1 MARYLNIPEIKSPNG
16 KPMYQTVRYPEIP
29 RSQDDIYVYSTIGD
43 RYDSLAQQYYGNSSL
58 WWVIANAN
66 TLEQDSLTPPE
77 GTQIRIP
84 SNPTPTLS
92 AYENSNPPSLTS
104 NEEEETSSTGASVS
118 SVSSGGGGSGGY

>member
-1 MARYLNIPEIKSPNG
+1 MRRYNNIPIIKSPDG
-16 KPMYQTVRYPEIP
+16 KRIYKNVRYPEIP
-29 RSQDDIYVYSTIGD
+29 RSFDDIYVYTTIGD
-43 RYDSLAQQYYGNSSL
+43 RFDTLAQQYYGDSSL

>member
-29 RSQDDIYVYSTIGD
+29 RSQDDVYVYSTIGD

-66 TLEQDSLTPPE
+66 GNLDKSSLTPPL
-77 GTQIRIP
+77 GSQIRIP
-84 SNPTPTLS
+84 ANSTLTEVLYKEINQPTSTS
-92 AYENSNPPSLTS
+92 GNTSTTS
-104 NEEEETSSTGASVS
+104 NST
-118 SVSSGGGGSGGY
+118 SGGGY

>member
-1 MARYLNIPEIKSPNG
+1 MSRYSNIPVIKNLEVWQL
-16 KPMYQTVRYPEIP
+16 YQTVRYPEIP
-29 RSQDDIYVYSTIGD
+29 RSEDDLYVYTSIGD
-43 RYDSLAQQYYGNSSL
+43 WFDSLAQQYYGDSSL

-84 SNPTPTLS
+84 FNPTPTLS